1 MRDQK
6 VPWIDDAGRV
16 VFDTQWAIQRPL
28 RHVRN
33 DFIDQIV
40 IDPQTGRDASDLP
53 YGQADGGNTTVISED
68 FGIHIKCGLLR
79 FIDHPL
85 LIPEISLGQQL
96 LDLIESYNAQFSSVI
111 LDQKFLEMV
120 QAQQDVSHALFKH
133 PSADPNSLIRLAS
146 ALLIKV
152 NGYEQLCRDQIKVQ
166 KQIRQLIKKIQQLR
180 TMQGFISFPYDIN
193 VVKSL
198 QDPSLKEQCRNI
210 ILFAQLQH
218 NLLQDQEGDEE
229 NAQYQEIEERISAIH
244 PQYSYKFQVSSLQV
258 TLTGE
263 CPATEQRRRLSV
275 QKSSYRATLMVNDQ
289 VIQSA
294 PSLKLTKDFALD
306 LQHSTLSDVRVR
318 LLYPSDVLTC
328 KIHSEMTQQDLP
340 ICSIVLLQRDEGD
353 NASES
358 TLNKFKT
365 YVAIN
370 DKTESEFQ
378 CQLRYQAIWR
388 QSPIIE
394 QQTVDVLRQL
404 KSSSAR
410 RQSQITSNEFGDPLV
425 IDDSPLSPLLV
436 KQQRQF
442 EEANA
447 MYTKDLT
454 NGDVLTEE
462 ELNHLKKDD
471 IIQEQH
477 FVVMSLSAA
486 LSMMLS
492 VKRPLNPRQAKVKF
506 WQ

>member
-1 MRDQK
+1 MRDQN

-16 VFDTQWAIQRPL
+16 AFDTQWAIQRPL

-40 IDPQTGRDASDLP
+40 IDPIGGRDTNDMP
-53 YGQADGGNTTVISED
+53 YGQADVGSTTVNSED

-96 LDLIESYNAQFSSVI
+96 LDLIESYNAQYSSVI
-111 LDQKFLEMV
+111 LDQKFHEMV
-120 QAQQDVSHALFKH
+120 QAQQDVSDALFKY
-133 PSADPNSLIRLAS
+133 PSADPDSLIRLTF
-146 ALLIKV
+146 ALLIKINV
-152 NGYEQLCRDQIKVQ
+152 YEQLCQDQIKVQ
-166 KQIRQLIKKIQQLR
+166 KEIRQLIKKLKLIR
-180 TMQGFISFPYDIN
+180 TQQGFISFPYDIS
-193 VVKSL
+193 VVKS
-198 QDPSLKEQCRNI
+198 QYDPSLKEQCRNI
-210 ILFAQLQH
+210 MLFAQLQH
-218 NLLQDQEGDEE
+218 NLLQDQEVDDL
-229 NAQYQEIEERISAIH
+229 QDQEVEERISAIY
-244 PQYSYKFQVSSLQV
+244 PQYQYKFQVSSSQV

-263 CPATEQRRRLSV
+263 SPATEQRRRLYA
-275 QKSSYRATLMVNDQ
+275 QKSSFRATLMVNDQ

-294 PSLKLTKDFALD
+294 PSLKLTKDFSLD
-306 LQHSTLSDVRVR
+306 LQHSTLSDVRIR
-318 LLYPSDVLTC
+318 SLHPSDVIVC

-340 ICSIVLLQRDEGD
+340 ICSIVLHQMDEGYD
-353 NASES
+353 ASES
-358 TLNKFKT
+358 TLNQFKS
-365 YVAIN
+365 YVAVN
-370 DKTESEFQ
+370 DQTESDIQ

-410 RQSQITSNEFGDPLV
+410 RQSHVTSEQSGDPLV
-425 IDDSPLSPLLV
+425 LDDSPLSPLLV
-436 KQQRQF
+436 NQQRQF

-447 MYTKDLT
+447 IYTKDLT

-477 FVVMSLSAA
+477 FVAMSLSAVF
-486 LSMMLS
+486 SMMLS

>member
-1 MRDQK
+1 MRDQN

-40 IDPQTGRDASDLP
+40 IDPLSVRDANDLP
-53 YGQADGGNTTVISED
+53 YGQADVGSTTVNFED
-68 FGIHIKCGLLR
+68 FGVHIKCGLLR

-85 LIPEISLGQQL
+85 LIPEISLGHQL
-96 LDLIESYNAQFSSVI
+96 LDLIESYNAQFSQVI
-111 LDQKFLEMV
+111 LDQKFHEMV
-120 QAQQDVSHALFKH
+120 QAQQDVSDALFKH
-133 PSADPNSLIRLAS
+133 PSADPDSLIRLTR
-146 ALLIKV
+146 ALLIKI
-152 NGYEQLCRDQIKVQ
+152 NGYEQLCQDQIKVQ
-166 KQIRQLIKKIQQLR
+166 KEIRQLIKKLKIIR
-180 TMQGFISFPYDIN
+180 TQQGFISFAYDIN
-193 VVKSL
+193 VVKCQ

-210 ILFAQLQH
+210 MLFAQLQH
-218 NLLQDQEGDEE
+218 NLLQDQEGDED
-229 NAQYQEIEERISAIH
+229 NPQDQEVEERISAIY
-244 PQYSYKFQVSSLQV
+244 PQYQYKFQVSCLQV

-263 CPATEQRRRLSV
+263 CPATEQRRRLSA
-275 QKSSYRATLMVNDQ
+275 QKSSYRATIMVNDQ

-294 PSLKLTKDFALD
+294 PSLKLTKDFTLD

-318 LLYPSDVLTC
+318 LLHPSDVIMC

-340 ICSIVLLQRDEGD
+340 ICSIVLHQMDEGYD
-353 NASES
+353 ASES
-358 TLNKFKT
+358 TLNQFKSFM
-365 YVAIN
+365 ASN
-370 DKTESEFQ
+370 DQTESDFQ
-378 CQLRYQAIWR
+378 CQLRYQAKWK

-410 RQSQITSNEFGDPLV
+410 RQSHVTSEESGDPLV
-425 IDDSPLSPLLV
+425 LDDSPLSPLLV

-454 NGDVLTEE
+454 NGGVLTEE

-477 FVVMSLSAA
+477 FVAMSLSAVF
-486 LSMMLS
+486 SMMLS